1 MSKAKDPGLKKT
13 FKGHNDSVTAVDFHP
28 ESTQVVSGSLDA
40 SLLIWKLDGK
50 QMPSKF
56 IGHTA
61 SIHSVAFNPTGTL
74 IATGSADNTV
84 RLWEND
90 SRGVSTVF
98 KSHSGA
104 VRACSFSFDGQHL
117 LTGSDDKYL
126 KIFTTYNKRHTA
138 TISAHNHWI
147 QSAEFSP
154 DSRLICSSS
163 YDKTVKLWDSEQL
176 TSIVSFEDS
185 SAFLSARFHPDGTCV
200 ASGTAEGKVCVWDI
214 RSQMLLQAYTESHND
229 GVNSVAF
236 HNSGRYLVSASNDGT
251 MKIFDLRKGAL
262 MYSLYGHEGP
272 IQVVNFSKDG
282 SMFAS
287 GGNDTNLILW
297 ESNLVDPEQ
306 EVEVNKLKKAKNDS
320 KNLGKRNKT
329 GAITAS
335 EKLKRLQKKRKLAN
349 KTQDE
354 NKENNP
360 HALNTE
366 ESGYD
371 TIAEDLA
378 SKMDKISVQ
387 LDIITR
393 IVVTLEKRIGDNEEV
408 VDQAYNAFKQHQA
421 NSEIRASIELAQQ
434 EKREQEDQDAE
445 NQEDSPAK
453 SRADLEQTRDKVK
466 NIMNIINI
474 SQYSLAA
481 VQKSAMDI
489 KNATSNVESDLK
501 IGKKNPLLP

>member
-1 MSKAKDPGLKKT
+1 
-13 FKGHNDSVTAVDFHP
+13 
-28 ESTQVVSGSLDA
+28 
-40 SLLIWKLDGK
+40 
-50 QMPSKF
+50 
-56 IGHTA
+56 
-61 SIHSVAFNPTGTL
+61 
-74 IATGSADNTV
+74 
-84 RLWEND
+84 
-90 SRGVSTVF
+90 
-98 KSHSGA
+98 
-104 VRACSFSFDGQHL
+104 
-117 LTGSDDKYL
+117 
-126 KIFTTYNKRHTA
+126 
-138 TISAHNHWI
+138 
-147 QSAEFSP
+147 
-154 DSRLICSSS
+154 
-163 YDKTVKLWDSEQL
+163 
-176 TSIVSFEDS
+176 
-185 SAFLSARFHPDGTCV
+185 
-200 ASGTAEGKVCVWDI
+200 
-214 RSQMLLQAYTESHND
+214 
-229 GVNSVAF
+229 
-236 HNSGRYLVSASNDGT
+236 
-251 MKIFDLRKGAL
+251 

-489 KNATSNVESDLK
+489 KNATSNIKSDLK